1 MGSLALNF
9 GGIVTE
15 AVFRYDLIKTKISR
29 KNHNTP
35 KIFTLIDLKIIFILK
50 VMDKFRYLN
59 LSRS

>member
-1 MGSLALNF
+1 MDSLALNF

-50 VMDKFRYLN
+50 VMDKFR
-59 LSRS
+59 